1 MTFFR
6 YQQQKSPL
14 PEEGYYFAKIKGCK
28 EGKPRDTVMGQ
39 TPTAFVNFELENG
52 LMVPQSILVYWGPT
66 SLFEKLV
73 NVTLGEDVDK
83 VEPEDLIGK
92 TCAVEIRHNHV
103 EDKTYANVVDVFPES
118 ELETGDEVVDE
129 DEGNWLNDMDDM

>member
-6 YQQQKSPL
+6 YQQQNR
-14 PEEGYYFAKIKGCK
+14 PEEGYYFAKVVGCK
-28 EGKPRDTVMGQ
+28 EGKPRNTIMGL
-39 TPTAFVNFELENG
+39 TPTVNVIFKLDNG
-52 LMVPQSILVYWGPT
+52 MIVCQSILVYWGPT

-73 NVTLGEDVDK
+73 NLTLGEDINK

-103 EDKTYANVVDVFPES
+103 DDKTYANVVDVFPES

-129 DEGNWLNDMDDM
+129 DEGNWQNDMDDM